1 MLRDPGGKTLVADLP
16 GAEGVHHHADGVRQA
31 DGVGQLHLAAVGKT
45 RCHDVLGKVPG
56 HVGAGPVHLGGVLAG
71 EGAAA
76 VAGRPVGIGNDLPAG
91 EAAVPGRA
99 ADDEAPGG
107 VDEVRGLVVH
117 QFLRQ
122 HRVDDLPADGLPQG
136 LRGDGGAVLGGDHHR
151 RDADRLSVLILHA
164 DLGLAVRQQPGKDPL
179 PPDLLQP
186 LGQAHRQGDGQGHQ
200 VLGLPAGVAEHHA
213 LVPGAGVLLGLV
225 VHALGDVRGLGVQV
239 HVDAAAPRVKAHA
252 GLVVADVPDDPAGDG
267 LIVRVG
273 GGGDLAHDVHVVG
286 PGRDLAGHVGLRVL
300 GQDGVQDGVR
310 DLVADLVGMAAGDGF
325 GCENG
330 LHGSS
335 SSQGPGG
342 LRSFCR
348 VL

>member
-1 MLRDPGGKTLVADLP
+1 M
-16 GAEGVHHHADGVRQA
+16 
-31 DGVGQLHLAAVGKT
+31 
-45 RCHDVLGKVPG
+45 
-56 HVGAGPVHLGGVLAG
+56 
-71 EGAAA
+71 
-76 VAGRPVGIGNDLPAG
+76 
-91 EAAVPGRA
+91 
-99 ADDEAPGG
+99 
-107 VDEVRGLVVH
+107 
-117 QFLRQ
+117 
-122 HRVDDLPADGLPQG
+122 
-136 LRGDGGAVLGGDHHR
+136 LGGDHHGG
-151 RDADRLSVLILHA
+151 DPHGLPVLILHA
-164 DLGLAVRQQPGKDPL
+164 DLGLAVRQQPGQRPV

-186 LGQAHRQGDGQGHQ
+186 LREANRQGDGQGHQ

-239 HVDAAAPRVKAHA
+239 HADAAGVRVKAHT

-267 LIVRVG
+267 LVVRVG

-300 GQDGVQDGVR
+300 GQDGVQDGVG

-335 SSQGPGG
+335 SSHGSGGPVPFLFRG
-342 LRSFCR
+342 